1 MRAQPLVLLALVA
14 GCGWNNLPDQEYVY
28 LESPLWDPVR
38 AVPTVDGLYLQLPG
52 TGGLTL
58 VRGDGTA
65 DAVDL
70 GDGQV
75 TETSVAPDNATVV
88 AFLLREQCVADEED
102 DCAKVE
108 RTRELV
114 VLDNGEVSTT
124 LDVEGT
130 FNDVAYSTGGEF
142 GIAYLDLTREVE
154 LDGVT
159 NLTSVVVHDLQTGD
173 THPVGVGFAAE
184 QVLFVENASGASKA
198 VVVSA
203 NAVAVIDLLQ
213 PEPFV
218 EVTFPLTLDPDG
230 RVVPVGVDLTPDGRY
245 ALISAQGSSDLY
257 TLDLQSQ
264 SINIVDLSAQPSDMA
279 VNATTDHTVLVYG
292 SSPVVEVLDHDL
304 FDVDRYDLDL
314 PMDTILQG
322 DDFAVLFDQDGGKD
336 VYRLDIAS
344 GNLVEYVLEN
354 PPLEVVMAPGEEF
367 AVALTR
373 AEGGVSNDAAA
384 NLYNQ
389 YPGLEII
396 DLRSDDTAPYILE
409 GAGLGV
415 AFSRTDTRLDVLV
428 LQEGIDYL
436 YQLDLYTGEEVE
448 LELTAP
454 PSDIGVMP
462 DGTFYIT
469 HPSALGLVT
478 FYDAATGETVEASGF
493 ATRALLD
500 PYEPAPAEDDAADD
514 EEAQ

>member
-1 MRAQPLVLLALVA
+1 MRANPLVLLGLLA
-14 GCGWNNLPDQEYVY
+14 GCGWNNLPDQDYVY
-28 LESPLWDPVR
+28 LDVPLWDPVR
-38 AVPTVDGLYLQLPG
+38 AVPTADGLYLQLPNS
-52 TGGLTL
+52 GGLTL
-58 VRGDGTA
+58 VRGDGTTE
-65 DAVDL
+65 AVDL
-70 GDGQV
+70 GDGRV
-75 TETSVAPDNATVV
+75 TETSVAPDDATVV
-88 AFLLREQCVADEED
+88 AFVLREQCIADDED
-102 DCAKVE
+102 DCADIE

-114 VLDNGEVSTT
+114 VLDDGAVTTT

-130 FNDVAYSTGGEF
+130 FNDVAYSQGGEF

-159 NLTSVVVHDLQTGD
+159 NLTSVVVLDLQSGD
-173 THPVGVGFAAE
+173 TTPVSVGFAAE
-184 QVLFVENASGASKA
+184 QVLFVEDETGASKA

-203 NAVAVIDLLQ
+203 NAVAVLDLLQ
-213 PEPFV
+213 PEPIV

-264 SINIVDLSAQPSDMA
+264 SINIVDLSAQPADMA
-279 VNATTDHTVLVYG
+279 VNVATDRTVLVYNNL
-292 SSPVVEVLDHDL
+292 PVVEILDHEL
-304 FDVDRYDLDL
+304 FDVDRFELDE

-322 DDFAVLFDQDGGKD
+322 EDFAVLFDQGGGKD
-336 VYRLDIAS
+336 VYRLDIAT
-344 GNLVEYVLEN
+344 GDLVEYVLEN
-354 PPLEVVMAPGEEF
+354 PPLEVVMAPGEDF

-373 AEGGVSNDAAA
+373 AEGGSSNDAAA
-384 NLYNQ
+384 NLYNK

-396 DLRSDDTAPYILE
+396 DLRGKGTAPYILE

-415 AFSRTDTRLDVLV
+415 AFSRTDTRLDALV

-436 YQLDLYTGEEVE
+436 YQLDLYTGEEAE
-448 LELTAP
+448 LELSAP

-469 HPSALGLVT
+469 HPSALGLVS
-478 FYDAATGETVEASGF
+478 FYDAGSGDIVEVAGF
-493 ATRALLD
+493 AARGLLD
-500 PYEPAPAEDDAADD
+500 AYEPTPAEDDDADD
-514 EEAQ
+514 KEAK